1 MNNKKEICYFC
12 YGNHNCR
19 DCNIEKKLK
28 STISIKVGLTMEEY
42 IQEFLKCIYCNE
54 YSLKKIGYNC
64 PSLDLQCEI
73 CNKKIEIKSKCFSID
88 KLPNNIDCKGG
99 HFEHLQNNINYNNL
113 DMILVIYGVDRKK
126 KEIKIKEVF
135 WIKNNLLTN
144 YDLIEIKKNNNL
156 SLISIKNI
164 DNLEKVYIDKKNI
177 ISFKNWI
184 EKLINNYKRINYI

>member
-1 MNNKKEICYFC
+1 
-12 YGNHNCR
+12 
-19 DCNIEKKLK
+19 
-28 STISIKVGLTMEEY
+28 
-42 IQEFLKCIYCNE
+42 
-54 YSLKKIGYNC
+54 
-64 PSLDLQCEI
+64 
-73 CNKKIEIKSKCFSID
+73 
-88 KLPNNIDCKGG
+88 
-99 HFEHLQNNINYNNL
+99 
-113 DMILVIYGVDRKK
+113 MILVIYGVDRKK

-184 EKLINNYKRINYI
+184 EKLINNYKRI